1 MKKQAVNPYLP
12 LDEYVPDGEPR
23 VFDNRLYIFG
33 SHDRSHGNRFCMND
47 YVGWSAPCDNLA
59 DWRYEGVIYRKTD
72 DPNNPEKDA
81 MYAPDVVKGPDGRYY
96 MFYGHGS
103 RKPPEQ
109 WCINVAVCSTPAGRY
124 QYYGRIELSPWSESY
139 FPFDPAILVDEDG
152 RVWLYYGFGSGD
164 WRKGNKGR
172 GGAVVELAPDMLT
185 VLSEPGATLPNK
197 YTNTDET
204 LQGHAFFEASS
215 IRKINGKYYFIY
227 SSQLS
232 HELCYATADA
242 PDGPFRYRGVLIS
255 NGDYGLNGNT
265 VFRNWWGNNH
275 GSLVEID
282 GTWYIFYHRHTQQ
295 SAFSRQGCAEKITMS
310 ETGDF
315 VQAECTSCGLNQGPL
330 LAKGKYSAVIA
341 ANLYN
346 GADTSESICC
356 RRAKGTYF
364 DEETAQGVRTHM
376 IKRFGSSAHAVY
388 KYFLFEG
395 ETGIQICIKGKA
407 RGVFTVIVAGDKTD
421 IPIDI
426 QGKEWE
432 SITGVIRFQGES
444 AMEFL
449 YSGTGTFAI
458 RDFGFTEREA
468 HS

>member
-1 MKKQAVNPYLP
+1 
-12 LDEYVPDGEPR
+12 
-23 VFDNRLYIFG
+23 
-33 SHDRSHGNRFCMND
+33 
-47 YVGWSAPCDNLA
+47 
-59 DWRYEGVIYRKTD
+59 
-72 DPNNPEKDA
+72 
-81 MYAPDVVKGPDGRYY
+81 
-96 MFYGHGS
+96 
-103 RKPPEQ
+103 
-109 WCINVAVCSTPAGRY
+109 
-124 QYYGRIELSPWSESY
+124 
-139 FPFDPAILVDEDG
+139 
-152 RVWLYYGFGSGD
+152 
-164 WRKGNKGR
+164 
-172 GGAVVELAPDMLT
+172 
-185 VLSEPGATLPNK
+185 
-197 YTNTDET
+197 
-204 LQGHAFFEASS
+204 
-215 IRKINGKYYFIY
+215 
-227 SSQLS
+227 
-232 HELCYATADA
+232 
-242 PDGPFRYRGVLIS
+242 
-255 NGDYGLNGNT
+255 
-265 VFRNWWGNNH
+265 
-275 GSLVEID
+275 
-282 GTWYIFYHRHTQQ
+282 
-295 SAFSRQGCAEKITMS
+295 MS
-310 ETGDF
+310 EKGDF

-330 LAKGKYSAVIA
+330 LTKGKYSAVIA

-395 ETGIQICIKGKA
+395 ETGIQIRIKGKA
-407 RGVFTVIVAGDKTD
+407 KGVFTVIVAGDKTD